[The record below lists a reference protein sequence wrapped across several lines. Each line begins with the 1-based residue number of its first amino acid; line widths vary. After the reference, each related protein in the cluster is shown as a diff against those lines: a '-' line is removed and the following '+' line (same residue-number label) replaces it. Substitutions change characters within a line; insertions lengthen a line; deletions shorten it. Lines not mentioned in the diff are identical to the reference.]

1 MDKAAM
7 EAKVS
12 QFKARGE
19 HDPPIKSFI
28 GWKGLVR
35 ETVTFTWIMHTKYRN
50 QQAGYTYQNY
60 ISEHWIPYVIGE
72 ED

>member
-1 MDKAAM
+1 MNHSSFQDVLSFTPTEPCMYSIDWTWRESEMDKAAM

-35 ETVTFTWIMHTKYRN
+35 ETVTFT
-50 QQAGYTYQNY
+50 
-60 ISEHWIPYVIGE
+60 
-72 ED
+72 